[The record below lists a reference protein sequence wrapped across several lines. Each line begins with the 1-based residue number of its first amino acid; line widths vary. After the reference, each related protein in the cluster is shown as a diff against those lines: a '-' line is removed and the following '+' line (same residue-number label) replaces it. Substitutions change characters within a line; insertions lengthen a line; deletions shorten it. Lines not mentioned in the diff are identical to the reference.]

1 MSAPIRVLLVD
12 DEPLVRRGL
21 RAILESDPGIEVV
34 GEAADGAA
42 ALTSTRSLSPDV
54 VCMDVRM
61 PGVDGIRA
69 TELLLA
75 LDPAPRVLVVT
86 TFESDEYVFDALRA
100 GASGFLLK
108 RADADQV
115 VTAVRA
121 VAAGESLLF
130 PESVRR
136 LAVRYAP
143 AQARYAGPALTPRE
157 SEVLALTARG
167 MSNPE
172 IAGELVLGVETVR
185 THVANVL
192 AKLGARDRTQAVVIA
207 YESGLVPSRRL
218 Q

>member
-86 TFESDEYVFDALRA
+86 TFESDEYVFEALRA

-136 LAVRYAP
+136 LAVRHAP
-143 AQARYAGPALTPRE
+143 AQPTYAGPALTPRE
-157 SEVLALTARG
+157 SEVLALAARG

-207 YESGLVPSRRL
+207 YESGLVPHGRL
-218 Q
+218 P